1 MNMNYFLS
9 LLLGYGL
16 GCLNPAALLSKI
28 KKQDLR
34 KVGTHNLG
42 ASNTLLV
49 MGKKWGALVML
60 FDIFKSFFSA
70 KLAKWLFPQLYAVQL
85 VAGLGAV
92 LGHIF
97 PFYLGFRGG
106 KGLAA
111 FGGMVLAYDPLLFCV
126 LLAFGLVMM
135 LLFNCSVALP
145 MSAAPLFAILA
156 GIRSQSFAV
165 FVLAAVS
172 AAIIVIQHWSNIEK
186 ARNGN
191 DVKIRSFVRNG
202 LSETSIK

>member
-1 MNMNYFLS
+1 MNYFLS

-135 LLFNCSVALP
+135 LLFNCSVAMP

-156 GIRSQSFAV
+156 GIRSQSLAV

-172 AAIIVIQHWSNIEK
+172 AAIIVIKHWSNIEK

>member
-135 LLFNCSVALP
+135 LLFNCSVAMP

-172 AAIIVIQHWSNIEK
+172 AAIIVIKHWSNIEK

>member
-1 MNMNYFLS
+1 MKYLIS

-16 GCLNPAALLSKI
+16 GSLNPAALLSKV

-34 KVGTHNLG
+34 TQGTHNLG
-42 ASNTLLV
+42 ASNTMLV

-60 FDIFKSFFSA
+60 FDIFKAFFSV
-70 KLAKWLFPQLYAVQL
+70 KLAKWLFPQLYAVAL

-92 LGHIF
+92 LGHVF
-97 PFYLGFRGG
+97 PFYLGFQGG

-111 FGGMVLAYDPLLFCV
+111 FGGMVLAYDPILFCI
-126 LLAFGLVMM
+126 LLILGIILM
-135 LLFNCSVALP
+135 LLFNCSVAMP

-156 GIRSQSFAV
+156 GVQAQSVTIFC
-165 FVLAAVS
+165 LAAIP
-172 AAIIVIQHWSNIEK
+172 ALIIVIKHWSNIEK
-186 ARNGN
+186 ARSGN

-202 LSETSIK
+202 FSTTPKK

>member
-1 MNMNYFLS
+1 MNYFLS

-135 LLFNCSVALP
+135 LLFNCSVAMP

-172 AAIIVIQHWSNIEK
+172 AAIIVIKHWSNIEK

>member
-135 LLFNCSVALP
+135 LLFNCSVAMP

-156 GIRSQSFAV
+156 GIRSQSLAV

-172 AAIIVIQHWSNIEK
+172 AAIIVIKHWSNIEK

>member
-1 MNMNYFLS
+1 MNYVLS

-16 GCLNPAALLSKI
+16 GCLNPAALLSKVQ
-28 KKQDLR
+28 KQDLR
-34 KVGTHNLG
+34 NQGTKNLG

-60 FDIFKSFFSA
+60 FDIFKGFFSV
-70 KLAKWLFPQLYAVQL
+70 KLAKWLFPQVFAAEL

-106 KGLAA
+106 KGLAS
-111 FGGMVLAYDPLLFCV
+111 FGGLVLAYDPVLFCV
-126 LLAFGLVMM
+126 LLALGLTLM
-135 LLFNCSVALP
+135 LVFNCSVAMP
-145 MSAAPLFAILA
+145 MSAAPLFAIVS
-156 GIRSQSFAV
+156 GIRTQSLVV
-165 FVLAAVS
+165 FLLT
-172 AAIIVIQHWSNIEK
+172 AISSILIVVKHWSNIDK
-186 ARNGN
+186 ARSGK

-202 LSETSIK
+202 LSTTEKK

>member
-28 KKQDLR
+28 NKQDLR

-135 LLFNCSVALP
+135 LLFNCSVAMP

-172 AAIIVIQHWSNIEK
+172 AAIIVIKHWSNIEK

>member
-1 MNMNYFLS
+1 MKDLVG

-16 GCLNPAALLSKI
+16 GSLNPAALLSKV

-34 KVGTHNLG
+34 TQGTHNLG
-42 ASNTLLV
+42 ASNTMLV

-60 FDIFKSFFSA
+60 FDIFKAFFSV
-70 KLAKWLFPQLYAVQL
+70 KLAKWLFPQLYAVAL

-92 LGHIF
+92 LGHVF
-97 PFYLGFRGG
+97 PFYLGFQGG

-111 FGGMVLAYDPLLFCV
+111 FGGMVLAYDPILFCILLV
-126 LLAFGLVMM
+126 LGIILM
-135 LLFNCSVALP
+135 LLFNCSVAMP

-156 GIRSQSFAV
+156 GVQAQSLTV
-165 FVLAAVS
+165 FCLAAIP
-172 AAIIVIQHWSNIEK
+172 ALIIVIKHWSNIEK
-186 ARNGN
+186 ARSGN

-202 LSETSIK
+202 FSTTPKK

>member
-1 MNMNYFLS
+1 MKYLLS

-16 GCLNPAALLSKI
+16 GCLNPAALLSKL

-34 KVGTHNLG
+34 KQGTKNLG

-60 FDIFKSFFSA
+60 FDIFKGFCSV
-70 KLAKWLFPQLYAVQL
+70 KLAKCLFPQLFAAEL
-85 VAGLGAV
+85 VAGLGAI

-111 FGGMVLAYDPLLFCV
+111 FGGLVLAYNPVLFCV
-126 LLAFGLVMM
+126 LLALGLLLM
-135 LLFNCSVALP
+135 LVFNCSVVMP
-145 MSAAPLFAILA
+145 MSAAPLFAIVS
-156 GIRSQSFAV
+156 GIQSQSLVV
-165 FVLAAVS
+165 FGLTALS
-172 AAIIVIQHWSNIEK
+172 ALLIVVKHWSNIEK
-186 ARNGN
+186 ARSGKELN
-191 DVKIRSFVRNG
+191 IRSFVRNG
-202 LSETSIK
+202 FSTTEK

>member
-1 MNMNYFLS
+1 MNYFLS

-135 LLFNCSVALP
+135 LLFNCSVAMP

-172 AAIIVIQHWSNIEK
+172 AAIIVIKHWSNIKK

>member
-1 MNMNYFLS
+1 MNYFLS
-9 LLLGYGL
+9 LLLGYGV

-34 KVGTHNLG
+34 KQGTHNLG

-60 FDIFKSFFSA
+60 FDVFKSFFSA

-85 VAGLGAV
+85 VAGLGAI

-111 FGGMVLAYDPLLFCV
+111 FGGMVLAYDPVLFCV
-126 LLAFGLVMM
+126 LLPIGLAMM
-135 LLFNCSVALP
+135 LLFNCSVAMP
-145 MSAAPLFAILA
+145 MSAAPLFAVLA
-156 GIRSQSFAV
+156 GIRSQSLVV
-165 FVLAAVS
+165 FGLAAIS
-172 AAIIVIQHWSNIEK
+172 AALIVVKHWSNIDK
-186 ARNGN
+186 ARSGK

-202 LSETSIK
+202 LSTTSEK